1 MNSFFNSKERIDL
14 LFSVVDSWRKTPFI
28 SHTQL
33 KNVGC
38 DCVTFAH
45 AVYVEI
51 GLLPVMIE
59 WPRYPLRSGGEL
71 FFQKICDAVES
82 YAGACEKIEVEIG
95 DLLVFSTGKSI
106 HHVGI
111 ALSKTKFVHC
121 VDGYGVIDSMVK
133 DSTFSTRLKRVY
145 RFSEKTS

>member
-1 MNSFFNSKERIDL
+1 VNPFFNSKERIDL

-45 AVYVEI
+45 AVYMEI
-51 GLLPVMIE
+51 GLLPAMVD

-71 FFQKICDAVES
+71 FFQKICDIMEEHASSVE
-82 YAGACEKIEVEIG
+82 ENQVG
-95 DLLVFSTGKSI
+95 DLLVFSTGRSI